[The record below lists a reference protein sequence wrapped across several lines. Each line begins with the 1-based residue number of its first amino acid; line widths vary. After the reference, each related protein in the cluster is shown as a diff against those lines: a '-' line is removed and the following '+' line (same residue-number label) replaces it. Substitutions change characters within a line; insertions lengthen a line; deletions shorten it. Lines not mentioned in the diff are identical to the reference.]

1 MEYPEAHLKGG
12 PRIFS
17 MYERDTRLVTALPA
31 TPYTRF
37 IMFPLPEGDSYND
50 YIQKVIKQLPDKSLQ
65 TVRFDG
71 HDFLTGSIS
80 DLPLLFPEATLTA
93 GQTVY
98 VPLHPG
104 IPPVNSRSH

>member
-1 MEYPEAHLKGG
+1 VEYPEAHLKEG

-17 MYERDTRLVTALPA
+17 MYERDTRLVTGLPT

-37 IMFPLPEGDSYND
+37 GMFPLPDGDSYNE
-50 YIQKVIKQLPDKSLQ
+50 YIQKVIKQLPGKSLQ
-65 TVRFDG
+65 TVRFGG

-80 DLPLLFPEATLTA
+80 ALPLLFPEATLTT
-93 GQTVY
+93 GRSVY